1 MNIEQKLEALKTL
14 VITTLDQAKAI
25 DIVDIDL
32 RGKSSIAD
40 YMIIASGGSSRQV
53 SSLAQKVA
61 EEVSKNFPGNKRRIE
76 GLSEADWVLVDLG
89 DIIVHLFR
97 PEVRTFYSLEKM
109 WAATTPSTEHKRMV
123 SKKSEA
129 N

>member
-1 MNIEQKLEALKTL
+1 METQHNIDALKSL
-14 VITTLDQAKAI
+14 VLDTLDQGKAM

-40 YMIIASGGSSRQV
+40 YMVIASGGSTRQV
-53 SSLAQKVA
+53 ASLAQKVA
-61 EEVSKNFPGNKRRIE
+61 EEVSKTFPGNKRRIE

-97 PEVRTFYSLEKM
+97 PEVRSFYSLEKM
-109 WAATTPSTEHKRMV
+109 WSASAPSTEHKRMV
-123 SKKSEA
+123 SKKA
-129 N
+129 DI